1 MKAIHSIEN
10 GRKWRTQ
17 WPWAGNAAVRTCRLF
32 PRIFPRLF
40 YSTYSLP
47 SSLSHLI
54 YSSHSIQDF
63 FVASFLSASFVALRF
78 LWPLAPPP
86 ARPAPGTSTF
96 WRAYFCGPMA
106 PEVESGARGGG
117 GGIPSGKRGRGPLP
131 GPFPPVRFSAISRR
145 LDASRRG
152 HDINDQA
159 RRWIHGGERAYA
171 NE

>member
-86 ARPAPGTSTF
+86 CPPCPRYKYILARLFLWADGAGSGIGGAGRRWWNPQWKT
-96 WRAYFCGPMA
+96 
-106 PEVESGARGGG
+106 GARS
-117 GGIPSGKRGRGPLP
+117 PPWA
-131 GPFPPVRFSAISRR
+131 FPPVRFSAISRR